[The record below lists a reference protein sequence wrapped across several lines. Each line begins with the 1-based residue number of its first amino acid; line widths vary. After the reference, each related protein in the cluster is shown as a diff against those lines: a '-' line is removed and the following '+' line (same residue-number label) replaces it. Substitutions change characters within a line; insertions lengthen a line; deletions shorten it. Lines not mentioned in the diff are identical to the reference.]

1 MKNLFLKFT
10 SFEILISILI
20 LKSSFPSKPIN
31 INLLNELVLSDTKKS
46 SIFAI
51 LPILSLILGLTFFI
65 WSGDITSIETSLE
78 IFFLHEL
85 LHH

>member
-65 WSGDITSIETSLE
+65 WSGDITSIETSLKL
-78 IFFLHEL
+78 FFLHEL

>member
-78 IFFLHEL
+78 IIFLHEL